1 MSLSD
6 YSENYLLDYLLEA
19 TLYVAALTADPGD
32 DGASIAEPVGG
43 SYARVEVTAATWDA
57 ASGGTKSNGA
67 AISFPA
73 ATGDWGTI
81 THLAIFSAA
90 SGGNLICSGALT
102 ASKAI
107 SSGQT
112 LRIPIGSFDV
122 TLG

>member
-19 TLYVAALTADPGD
+19 TLYVAASTADPGD
-32 DGASIAEPVGG
+32 DGATIAEPVGG
-43 SYARVEVTAATWDA
+43 SYARTEVTTATWDA

-67 AISFPA
+67 AITFPE

-90 SGGNLICSGALT
+90 SGGNLICSDALT

-112 LRIPIGSFDV
+112 LRVPIGSFDV
-122 TLG
+122 TLS